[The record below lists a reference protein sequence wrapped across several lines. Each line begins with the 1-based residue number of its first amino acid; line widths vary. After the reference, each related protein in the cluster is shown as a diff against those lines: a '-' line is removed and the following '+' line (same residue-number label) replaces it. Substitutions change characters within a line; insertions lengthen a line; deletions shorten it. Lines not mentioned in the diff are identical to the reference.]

1 MSFTITIVALG
12 RKNATLDEETDR
24 YVSFIKPYATVRVL
38 LVKPPPIDSSDNG
51 KIIMEGRLL
60 QSKWP
65 TGSYPVAL
73 SEEGKL
79 MESLRFA
86 TWIESFLT
94 SHRSPVFNIGGAFGL
109 SSNIKKECKEIISLS
124 PLTLP
129 HKLCMLVLIEQI
141 YRAFTILHNHP
152 YHK

>member
-1 MSFTITIVALG
+1 
-12 RKNATLDEETDR
+12 
-24 YVSFIKPYATVRVL
+24 
-38 LVKPPPIDSSDNG
+38 
-51 KIIMEGRLL
+51 
-60 QSKWP
+60 
-65 TGSYPVAL
+65 